1 MGWCQRSSF
10 PHVWGWPGREQ
21 ICLIPAERSMRSK
34 SAAPLRARRPEAAA
48 IVVHDMGGQAPL
60 LYGAGEGL
68 PGDFGCGAGIDADR
82 DQSTR
87 VIVEDVHD
95 PHRLPIGEGP
105 GGGVDLP
112 SVVGPGPFESSPGS
126 MGTLARLRRPIRAA
140 PGHGEWWQ
148 PMERSHRGVRGG
160 RRWPGRRSQREVPCA
175 AG

>member
-1 MGWCQRSSF
+1 VPAFKFPARLGMARSGADLF
-10 PHVWGWPGREQ
+10 DPGRAQHAFEVGCPVESQ
-21 ICLIPAERSMRSK
+21 
-34 SAAPLRARRPEAAA
+34 AAGEAAA

-60 LYGAGEGL
+60 LHGAGEGL

-112 SVVGPGPFESSPGS
+112 SVVGPGPFEPSPGS

-140 PGHGEWWQ
+140 PGHGEWRQ